1 MLSSVLL
8 VLPLSSS
15 KKKKKKGLNFKQH
28 SKLDFKERNGISIL
42 VQRSRE
48 RGAGKQE
55 GAEIK
60 LALGSTWL
68 THQKQEGAENV
79 AFCKPMASANVLPGF
94 C

>member
-15 KKKKKKGLNFKQH
+15 KKKKKGLNFKQH
-28 SKLDFKERNGISIL
+28 SKLDFKERNGISIP

-55 GAEIK
+55 GAGIK
-60 LALGSTWL
+60 LALGFTWL
-68 THQKQEGAENV
+68 THQKQEGAENA
-79 AFCKPMASANVLPGF
+79 AFCKPMASADVLLSF